1 MGSVQ
6 TKMEVSN
13 GGQSTPRSKPQ
24 ACKVSENNEPVLLQT
39 SLPLPAVV
47 AYFSFIHFRT
57 IIPSS
62 LL

>member
-24 ACKVSENNEPVLLQT
+24 ACKVSDRW
-39 SLPLPAVV
+39 SLGWQSE
-47 AYFSFIHFRT
+47 SFCIKP
-57 IIPSS
+57 IASGSINQC
-62 LL
+62 